1 MSGNAGKQKA
11 SSVKAQIAWAITLMA
26 GILLILVLRFVG
38 LEPELTREPFPGFE
52 GQQTV
57 LVHGLGI
64 HEQCLELRPKQ
75 GLDYRFQASHPLSF
89 DIHYHIDGQPLSQ
102 FSETSTNFGN
112 QHFKPKENR
121 IYCLMWVNP
130 RDEML
135 KLSYELQFEIVP
147 GQLQTGIPVRFVS
160 NSEKRLIR
168 ILNGSQHEL
177 GRVETES
184 DILNF
189 ELSRDQQKLAVLVSG
204 VDQGLQLFELPG
216 LEKKNSFSLEKAAR
230 MLAFSED
237 GNFLAVADEHQE
249 ELLIIDLSSGKKVK
263 IELPAT
269 LLALETGDQTNELLG
284 RTELE
289 VLKLQFDPPQLLE
302 RDARIELAFGDQKM
316 MVDPDEVCFA
326 HGIPHPLFTPK
337 AVAMSPEGLP
347 GFLAIP

>member
-1 MSGNAGKQKA
+1 
-11 SSVKAQIAWAITLMA
+11 
-26 GILLILVLRFVG
+26 
-38 LEPELTREPFPGFE
+38 
-52 GQQTV
+52 
-57 LVHGLGI
+57 
-64 HEQCLELRPKQ
+64 
-75 GLDYRFQASHPLSF
+75 
-89 DIHYHIDGQPLSQ
+89 
-102 FSETSTNFGN
+102 
-112 QHFKPKENR
+112 
-121 IYCLMWVNP
+121 
-130 RDEML
+130 
-135 KLSYELQFEIVP
+135 
-147 GQLQTGIPVRFVS
+147 
-160 NSEKRLIR
+160 
-168 ILNGSQHEL
+168 
-177 GRVETES
+177 
-184 DILNF
+184 
-189 ELSRDQQKLAVLVSG
+189 
-204 VDQGLQLFELPG
+204 
-216 LEKKNSFSLEKAAR
+216 

-269 LLALETGDQTNELLG
+269 LLALETGDHTNELLG

>member
-1 MSGNAGKQKA
+1 MNGNAGNPKA
-11 SSVKAQIAWAITLMA
+11 SSRKAQIGWAA
-26 GILLILVLRFVG
+26 ILLVGVLLIVVLRYID
-38 LEPELTREPFPGFE
+38 LEPELSGDPFPGFE
-52 GQQTV
+52 DQQTV
-57 LVHGLGI
+57 LVQGLGI

-75 GLDYRFQASHPLSF
+75 GLDYRYQTSHPLSF

-102 FSETSTNFGN
+102 FSETSSTSGS
-112 QHFKPKENR
+112 QHFEAQESR
-121 IYCLMWVNP
+121 SYCLMWVNP
-130 RDEML
+130 REDLL
-135 KLSYELQFEIVP
+135 KLSYELKFEVVP
-147 GQLQTGIPVRFVS
+147 GKPQTGIPVRFVS
-160 NSEKRLIR
+160 DSGKRRIR
-168 ILNGSQHEL
+168 IIDTAQNEL
-177 GRVETES
+177 GSLEMKS

-189 ELSRDQQKLAVLVSG
+189 ELSPDQQKLAVLVSG
-204 VDQGLQLFELPG
+204 VREGLQLFELPG

-237 GNFLAVADEHQE
+237 GSFLAVADEHRE
-249 ELLIIDLSSGKKVK
+249 ELLIIDLSSGKKEK

-269 LLALETGDQTNELLG
+269 LLALETGDQANELLG

-289 VLKLQFDPPQLLE
+289 VLKLQFTPPLLLE